1 MGKRKKESERVKKER
16 EREEDTR
23 DTKRKYKEREEW
35 KKQEGAA
42 LTSRDSGAETDFP
55 LWMFERDFI
64 KRARYTMER

>member
-1 MGKRKKESERVKKER
+1 M
-16 EREEDTR
+16 R
-23 DTKRKYKEREEW
+23 DTKRKYKGREEW